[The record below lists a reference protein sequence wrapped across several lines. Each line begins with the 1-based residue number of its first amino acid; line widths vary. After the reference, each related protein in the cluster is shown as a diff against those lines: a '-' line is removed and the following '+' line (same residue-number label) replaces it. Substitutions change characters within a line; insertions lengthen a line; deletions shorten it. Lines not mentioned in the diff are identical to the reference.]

1 MTHKSSD
8 YKISAVNYY
17 LDSNE
22 NRLAYEDYKKIQI
35 MRIKEIHKENP
46 LIQDTLVCIV

>member
-22 NRLAYEDYKKIQI
+22 NIRNVQFRK
-35 MRIKEIHKENP
+35 RI
-46 LIQDTLVCIV
+46 